1 MIYLS
6 SSCAALRRGDVRFYF
21 RRALLSIKREGERGL
36 SIEEDATLATRN
48 NWTTAAAVAG
58 ARRKATTAIQGRTDR
73 FVSYTQDI
81 RPGNP

>member
-48 NWTTAAAVAG
+48 NWTTAAG

-73 FVSYTQDI
+73 FVSYTQDF